1 VRKIEVDEEVYAW
14 LGARVQGFETPN
26 DVMRREVLGV
36 SKTDEPEQPAPTGAK
51 GALWPYITGGLLEG
65 GDELV
70 HTQKRKGNTFCAT
83 VDADGWLVTN
93 LGRYKQPSP
102 ALKAQIGSEIN
113 GWAAWT
119 HVKSRKT
126 LHQLKTE
133 ADGTNPA

>member
-1 VRKIEVDEEVYAW
+1 MKKIEIDDEVYAW

-26 DVMRREVLGV
+26 DVLRREVLGV
-36 SKTDEPEQPAPTGAK
+36 AKTGGLEQTASSGEK
-51 GALWPYITGGLLEG
+51 GALWPYITGGLLKG

-70 HTQKRKGNTFCAT
+70 HVQKRKGHTFQAT
-83 VDADGWLVTN
+83 VDADGWLATN

-113 GWAAWT
+113 GWVAWT
-119 HVKSRKT
+119 HVKSGRT

-133 ADGTNPA
+133 ADDIPPA